1 MGATMEIYKTRKMVQ
16 ASEVKADQLGLERS
30 EQLRKLYRH
39 SKVYNTAD
47 SKVFPRSLLANAS
60 LLTVVCFPFLEGVPR
75 IGTTEHAAIH
85 SIWRERNARRH
96 DEPSTDQSLLA
107 RNIDKHIR
115 NRIDSMRGKLHKKYD
130 KAMQLWFAS
139 R

>member
-1 MGATMEIYKTRKMVQ
+1 MDATMEIYKTRKMVQ

-60 LLTVVCFPFLEGVPR
+60 LLIVVCFPFLGGVSGIDTR
-75 IGTTEHAAIH
+75 EHV
-85 SIWRERNARRH
+85 S
-96 DEPSTDQSLLA
+96 
-107 RNIDKHIR
+107 
-115 NRIDSMRGKLHKKYD
+115 
-130 KAMQLWFAS
+130 
-139 R
+139 